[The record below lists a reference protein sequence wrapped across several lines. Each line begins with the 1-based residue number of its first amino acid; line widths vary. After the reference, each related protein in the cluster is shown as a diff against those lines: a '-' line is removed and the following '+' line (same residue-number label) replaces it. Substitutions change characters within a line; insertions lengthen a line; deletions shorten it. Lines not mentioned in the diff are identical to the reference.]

1 MGIMG
6 DILDVT
12 ANGGRDGIIVSAISR
27 KANLSHYAVLDKC
40 EKLVEA
46 GLVESVKNN
55 RNRVFQITEKGLGFF
70 QEFKRFQTLVESMNL
85 RYWSPLSLLI
95 EPIQSKKSLG
105 EEGILFVR
113 NDSIFD
119 TMVKVPLLVA
129 SMIIV
134 AALLPIQSSFSTP
147 RDLDLIIYPDGSTHI
162 STEIDVD
169 PFLTDYEV
177 NLFGST
183 IDNLVVIG
191 DSGFLL
197 DVDVIDDTALI
208 QTFGSSVITIEYDI
222 HDLVSKQGRL
232 WTFSLD
238 SPSDFTL
245 LLPKNSAI
253 VGMTNLPLNME
264 IINEQNQLTL
274 SSGSTEIDYFFSIN
288 TISSTT
294 EEIVNEEDN
303 SSNIIIVGIIGGII
317 VIALVSVIII
327 TKNKQKNV
335 KAIDEVIT
343 IPKNNILDLE
353 TIFKLKPDLREDD
366 KELIKFIFDNN
377 GEALESE
384 LRKNFLQ
391 PRTTMWRAVKRLERE
406 GVIEIE
412 KKDLQNLVKLRKSM
426 EEDNWKN

>member
-1 MGIMG
+1 M
-6 DILDVT
+6 
-12 ANGGRDGIIVSAISR
+12 
-27 KANLSHYAVLDKC
+27 
-40 EKLVEA
+40 
-46 GLVESVKNN
+46 
-55 RNRVFQITEKGLGFF
+55 
-70 QEFKRFQTLVESMNL
+70 
-85 RYWSPLSLLI
+85 SLLI
-95 EPIQSKKSLG
+95 KPIQSKNSLG
-105 EEGILFVR
+105 DEGILFVR

-177 NLFGST
+177 DLFGST
-183 IDNLVVIG
+183 IDNLVVLG
-191 DSGFLL
+191 DDGFLL

-208 QTFGSSVITIEYDI
+208 QTFGSSLITIEYDI

-238 SPSDFTL
+238 SSSDFTL

-253 VGMTNLPLNME
+253 VGMTNLPINME
-264 IINEQNQLTL
+264 LINEQNQLTL
-274 SSGSTEIDYFFSIN
+274 SSGSTEIDYFFSTN
-288 TISSTT
+288 TI
-294 EEIVNEEDN
+294 VNPIENTQNEKDY
-303 SSNIIIVGIIGGII
+303 SLYVIIGGII
-317 VIALVSVIII
+317 III
-327 TKNKQKNV
+327 LASIIIIIRNKQKNV
-335 KAIDEVIT
+335 KVINEVIK
-343 IPKNNILDLE
+343 IQKNDVLDLE

-366 KELIKFIFDNN
+366 KELVKFIFNNN
-377 GEALESE
+377 GQALESE
-384 LRKNFLQ
+384 LRKKFLQ

-412 KKDLQNLVKLRKSM
+412 KKDLQNLVKLCKTM
-426 EEDNWKN
+426 EENN